1 VKVITIT
8 NHKGG
13 VGKTTVTC
21 NLASGISRLKK
32 SNGDPYNLLILDLDP
47 QGNASQTMLKKGE
60 NATNTLT
67 EALAGTPIME
77 CIYPTVQKGL
87 SIIPSNLVLFQ
98 EEIKMLSS
106 PSCALFIK
114 DLFSLNKSYLKRFDY
129 IIIDSPPNLGPFM
142 MNAIAVCHYYIVP
155 LEMGSLY
162 SLLGINNL
170 EERVLDVQ
178 RGTGT
183 KGKLLGY
190 LLNKYDGR
198 TSAGQQMKSQVKHFY
213 KDQVLDTVI
222 RKNTTI
228 ERAQSSN
235 KSIFSFDLSSY
246 GAKDFSALSNE
257 VVMKIES
264 R

>member
-1 VKVITIT
+1 
-8 NHKGG
+8 
-13 VGKTTVTC
+13 
-21 NLASGISRLKK
+21 
-32 SNGDPYNLLILDLDP
+32 
-47 QGNASQTMLKKGE
+47 
-60 NATNTLT
+60 
-67 EALAGTPIME
+67 
-77 CIYPTVQKGL
+77 
-87 SIIPSNLVLFQ
+87 
-98 EEIKMLSS
+98 
-106 PSCALFIK
+106 
-114 DLFSLNKSYLKRFDY
+114 
-129 IIIDSPPNLGPFM
+129 

-257 VVMKIES
+257 VVMKVES

>member
-1 VKVITIT
+1 MKIITIT

-13 VGKTTVTC
+13 VGKTTVSC
-21 NLASGISRLKK
+21 NLASGIARLQK
-32 SNGDPYNLLILDLDP
+32 SDGTHYNLLLIDLDP
-47 QGNASQTMLKKGE
+47 QANASQTMLKKGE
-60 NATNTLT
+60 NAINTLT

-77 CIYPTVQKGL
+77 CIYPTIQRGL

-98 EEIKMLSS
+98 QEIRMLSS

-114 DLFSLNKSYLKRFDY
+114 DLLLSNKSYLGSFDY

-142 MNAIAVCHYYIVP
+142 MNAIAVCDYYIIP

-170 EERVLDVQ
+170 EERVIDVR
-178 RGTGT
+178 RGTGA
-183 KGKLLGY
+183 KAKLLGY
-190 LLNKYDGR
+190 LLNKFDGR
-198 TSAGQQMKSQVKHFY
+198 TAAGQQMKNQVKHFY
-213 KDQVLDTVI
+213 KDQVLDTII
-222 RKNTTI
+222 RRNTTI

-246 GAKDFSALSNE
+246 GAKDFTALANE
-257 VVMKIES
+257 VLLKTGGL
-264 R
+264 